1 MGSHS
6 FFDIAGEVLVDSRR
20 GASGNRAMHSSI
32 ERRGGAGVCNTAT
45 VSGPSSMTTSAPA
58 RTRASRPAT
67 SRAASVAEM
76 WIVAILLI
84 IPLALSGLLFF
95 VVFGLCCQHLE
106 EGFSGRPGRAF
117 ETASLRVQAS
127 LPDALQRGFAARH
140 GILRAPWPCVKYAI
154 VSYILHMWIPRD
166 VEARL
171 KRSAKTRPVVV
182 LTGARQTGK
191 TSTFRHLFPGYAF
204 VPLDLP
210 TEAEQ
215 AEKEPERF
223 LKRHPPPVI
232 IDEVQYA
239 PGIFRHLKV
248 AVDAHRTRNGQ
259 FLLTGSQKFTLMKN
273 VSESLA
279 GRADIVELETL
290 SFAEIREV
298 LPNTELETAIVRGG
312 FPELYANPDID
323 SVAFYNSYLATYLER
338 DVRALANVGS
348 LRDFE
353 RFLRAC
359 ALRSANLLN
368 KADLAR
374 DVGIAPS
381 TANQWLSM
389 LEASGQAVLIEPWF
403 SNRTKSIV
411 KSPKLYIAD
420 TGLLCALLN
429 IHSQEALRQSPA
441 AGAVWETFVFAQL
454 RDRERRAGR
463 TGSLFFW
470 RDRTREVDFVVDAG
484 GRLELFEAK
493 WTELPDLG
501 DTVNLD
507 FVRNVI
513 GKSRVT
519 AGGVVSRTRNSFPFS
534 NDFRALPVTELG

>member
-1 MGSHS
+1 M
-6 FFDIAGEVLVDSRR
+6 
-20 GASGNRAMHSSI
+20 
-32 ERRGGAGVCNTAT
+32 
-45 VSGPSSMTTSAPA
+45 
-58 RTRASRPAT
+58 
-67 SRAASVAEM
+67 
-76 WIVAILLI
+76 
-84 IPLALSGLLFF
+84 
-95 VVFGLCCQHLE
+95 
-106 EGFSGRPGRAF
+106 
-117 ETASLRVQAS
+117 
-127 LPDALQRGFAARH
+127 
-140 GILRAPWPCVKYAI
+140 
-154 VSYILHMWIPRD
+154 HMWIPRQ

-171 KRSAKTRPVVV
+171 KRSAATRPVIV

-191 TSTFRHLFPGYAF
+191 TSTLRHLFPGYRI
-204 VPLDLP
+204 VSLDLP

-215 AEKEPERF
+215 AEKEPARF
-223 LKRHPPPVI
+223 LERHPPPVI

-239 PGIFRHLKV
+239 PGLFRHLKV
-248 AVDAHRTRNGQ
+248 AVDAHRARHGQ

-273 VSESLA
+273 AAESLA

-290 SFAEIREV
+290 SFAEIRGA
-298 LPNTELETAIVRGG
+298 LPATGLDSAIVRGG

-338 DVRALANVGS
+338 DVRSLANVGS

-368 KADLAR
+368 RADLAR

-381 TANQWLSM
+381 TANSWLSI
-389 LEASGQAVLIEPWF
+389 LEASGHAVLLEPWF
-403 SNRTKSIV
+403 SNRTKSMA

-429 IHSQEALRQSPA
+429 INSREALLGSPA

-463 TGSLFFW
+463 AGSLFFW

-493 WTELPDLG
+493 WTELPDRG
-501 DTVNLD
+501 DAVNLE
-507 FVRNVI
+507 FVRSAL
-513 GKSRVT
+513 GKSHV
-519 AGGVVSRTRNSFPFS
+519 AGGGVVARTPNSFPFP
-534 NDFRALPVTELG
+534 NGFRALPVTELG

>member
-1 MGSHS
+1 M
-6 FFDIAGEVLVDSRR
+6 
-20 GASGNRAMHSSI
+20 
-32 ERRGGAGVCNTAT
+32 
-45 VSGPSSMTTSAPA
+45 
-58 RTRASRPAT
+58 
-67 SRAASVAEM
+67 
-76 WIVAILLI
+76 
-84 IPLALSGLLFF
+84 
-95 VVFGLCCQHLE
+95 
-106 EGFSGRPGRAF
+106 RPG
-117 ETASLRVQAS
+117 L
-127 LPDALQRGFAARH
+127 
-140 GILRAPWPCVKYAI
+140 
-154 VSYILHMWIPRD
+154 
-166 VEARL
+166 
-171 KRSAKTRPVVV
+171 
-182 LTGARQTGK
+182 
-191 TSTFRHLFPGYAF
+191 
-204 VPLDLP
+204 
-210 TEAEQ
+210 
-215 AEKEPERF
+215 
-223 LKRHPPPVI
+223 
-232 IDEVQYA
+232 
-239 PGIFRHLKV
+239 FRHLKV

-290 SFAEIREV
+290 SFAEIREA
-298 LPNTELETAIVRGG
+298 LPKTELETAIVRGG

-389 LEASGQAVLIEPWF
+389 LEASGQVVLLEPWF

-429 IHSQEALRQSPA
+429 IRSEEALRQSPA

-493 WTELPDLG
+493 WTELPDARRHGESRLRAQRDGQVTG
-501 DTVNLD
+501 D
-507 FVRNVI
+507 RRR
-513 GKSRVT
+513 SRLPHAEQLSFPERISRLT
-519 AGGVVSRTRNSFPFS
+519 GDRTRIDQTRIIDGTMKGIALTNSRRMS
-534 NDFRALPVTELG
+534 CAYKAE